1 MKKLLVILFMICCT
15 SVVQA
20 QEVKRLPNCM
30 DFSEVYKRAVI
41 DQVNATTAD
50 KEEVMSMASLM
61 MGYVSAIQDMYGS
74 LLIGM
79 RESDDEWTLLDN
91 VYRVCTRNPQMTFQR
106 AVRSVPMV
114 ADTIQALQDQEFG
127 RCQNYIGQTKATICY
142 DYCTDQKKK

>member
-1 MKKLLVILFMICCT
+1 MKKLFVFVFLVCF
-15 SVVQA
+15 SVGVQA

-30 DFSEVYKRAVI
+30 DFSEVYKRTVI
-41 DQVNATTAD
+41 NQEDASSAD
-50 KEEVMSMASLM
+50 KEEMMSMASLM

-79 RESDDEWTLLDN
+79 RESDNEWTLLDQ

-127 RCQNYIGQTKATICY
+127 RCQNYIGQTKTSICY
-142 DYCTDQKKK
+142 DFCNSKK